1 MKINGKRLGKM
12 VQLLFDLNNEA
23 VKEGWTRS
31 QLMDWIKAALTLGET
46 VAVFNGESEEVK
58 DV

>member
-12 VQLLFDLNNEA
+12 VQLLFDLNNQA